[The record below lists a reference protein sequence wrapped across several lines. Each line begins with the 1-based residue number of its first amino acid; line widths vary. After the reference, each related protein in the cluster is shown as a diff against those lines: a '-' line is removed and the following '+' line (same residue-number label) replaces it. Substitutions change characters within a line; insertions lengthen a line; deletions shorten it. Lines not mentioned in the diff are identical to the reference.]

1 MPVVLKWKARSEH
14 EGHEEHEGENQVDL
28 AARQT
33 LSAGEISHEIIKA
46 ALKVHTELG
55 PGLLESAYEA
65 CLLYELQKAGFTTR
79 SQVPL
84 PVVYDGVKLDLGY
97 RIDLLVADL
106 VIVEIKA
113 IEEIAPVHKAQL
125 LSYLRLSKKSLGLLL
140 NFNVPHLREGI
151 HRVLNGQSWKVP

>member
-1 MPVVLKWKARSEH
+1 M
-14 EGHEEHEGENQVDL
+14 DL